1 MPEVHLTCGYMGFG
15 KTTFAKKLEKELPA
29 VRLTHDDFMYQIF
42 GRDMPEE
49 QFRHYYIQVY
59 ELMWQ
64 LAEKI
69 VQAGSNVIIDYSPWS
84 KERRK
89 EAYER
94 AIKFCPKV
102 IFDEMVCDLEVAK
115 QRVLHRTETD
125 NTALFIDEN
134 CFNKFLDMYE
144 PISDD
149 EGLTVIR
156 HSCQ

>member
-42 GRDMPEE
+42 GRNLPDE
-49 QFRHYYIQVY
+49 QFRYYFKQVY

-64 LAEKI
+64 LAEQI
-69 VQAGSNVIIDYSPWS
+69 VRAGSSVVIDYSPWS

-89 EAYER
+89 EAFER
-94 AIKFCPKV
+94 AKKFCDNV
-102 IFDEMVCDLEVAK
+102 IFDEMICDLDIAK
-115 QRVLHRTETD
+115 QRVLNRTNED
-125 NTALFIDEN
+125 ETALFIDEN
-134 CFNKFLDMYE
+134 CFNKFLGEYE

-149 EGLTVIR
+149 EGLPVVR
-156 HSCQ
+156 HLCQ